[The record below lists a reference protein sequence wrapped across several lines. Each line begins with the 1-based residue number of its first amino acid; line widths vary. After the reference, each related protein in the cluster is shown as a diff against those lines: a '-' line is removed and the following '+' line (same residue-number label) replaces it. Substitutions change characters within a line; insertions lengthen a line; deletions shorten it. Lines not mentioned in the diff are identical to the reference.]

1 VDQRLHGVVVQWPS
15 NSSELTEPVET
26 RCTDTGNV
34 IIQTQVRRK
43 GDTEDTN
50 TVTVYWRFGC

>member
-1 VDQRLHGVVVQWPS
+1 MKS

-50 TVTVYWRFGC
+50 VVTWRDSVLTELQRRTVIV